1 MVYRFTFY
9 DCLVPLPGCTLIC
22 CVSKSVIIAAS
33 FSALQLVIWWQVVRE
48 ALAGLRP
55 LLCSEDMEAQERA
68 HNASALLSAVL
79 RRLNPDDAAL
89 AAPDSPEAIAATD
102 LVNTLLDHEH
112 RLVY

>member
-1 MVYRFTFY
+1 MLRFEVSNNRRQFQCITVSY
-9 DCLVPLPGCTLIC
+9 LV
-22 CVSKSVIIAAS
+22 
-33 FSALQLVIWWQVVRE
+33 QVVRE